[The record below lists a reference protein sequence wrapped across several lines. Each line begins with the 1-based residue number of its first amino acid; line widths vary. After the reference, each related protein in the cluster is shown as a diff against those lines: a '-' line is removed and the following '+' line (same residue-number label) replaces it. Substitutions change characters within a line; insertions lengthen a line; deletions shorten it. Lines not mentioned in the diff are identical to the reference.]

1 MNENRNKDDEQRVPW
16 ELRIFNLGSKTLYI
30 VAAFALQLLALAM
43 VGSAILSMT
52 VEVWAGKPFL
62 TQLLDSVGLII
73 IAFAVFDVA
82 KFLLEEQVVKE
93 RELARISEARR
104 SLTMFFTIIIIA
116 VSLEAL
122 VIVFQS
128 KDEPYLLF
136 YPAALLAVAVFALIG
151 LGLFQWLTRHAEET
165 REDSADVDPE
175 KEEDGEEEKK
185 SKDK

>member
-1 MNENRNKDDEQRVPW
+1 MSEKRDKDDEQPLSW
-16 ELRIFNLGSKTLYI
+16 ELRIFNLGSKALYI

-43 VGSAILSMT
+43 VGSAIWAMT
-52 VEVWAGKPFL
+52 GEVWAGKPFL
-62 TQLLDSVGLII
+62 AQLLDSVGLII

-122 VIVFQS
+122 VIVFQN

>member
-1 MNENRNKDDEQRVPW
+1 MNEKRDKDDEQPVPW
-16 ELRIFNLGSKTLYI
+16 QLRVFSIGSNALYI
-30 VAAFALQLLALAM
+30 VAAFALLLLALAM
-43 VGSAILSMT
+43 VGSAIWSMT

-62 TQLLDSVGLII
+62 AQLLDGVGLII

-122 VIVFQS
+122 VIVFQN

-151 LGLFQWLTRHAEET
+151 LGLFQWLTRQAEEA
-165 REDSADVDPE
+165 REDSADVDSA
-175 KEEDGEEEKK
+175 KEEKSEEAKEQKEK
-185 SKDK
+185 